1 MGRRKIEI
9 KAIKDDRNRSV
20 TFLKRKGGLFKK
32 AHELSVLCSVDVA
45 VIIFGHNKKLYE
57 FSSGDINETIGRYQ
71 YYGGAHEHKGPE
83 DFMGKK
89 DIDDEEDEDEHM
101 ASPPRDSHTPPEH
114 AMMPHHLQHQAA
126 FQHIRHQT
134 PSASPPMPNGQMPN
148 GLPYHQRIPSPQPGS
163 ISRPNS
169 RAQHIRRPSSN
180 LAPPQIHSQPPP
192 PQNNYAYMP
201 NPPFYNPQAAQGMQP
216 KGPQGPQ
223 PPQYGYT
230 HPAPAHPQ

>member
-89 DIDDEEDEDEHM
+89 DMDDDEDEDGMDAHM
-101 ASPPRDSHTPPEH
+101 GGSPPRDSHTPPEH
-114 AMMPHHLQHQAA
+114 AMMHLHNQAA

-134 PSASPPMPNGQMPN
+134 PSASPPMPNGVIPF
-148 GLPYHQRIPSPQPGS
+148 HQRHGSPGPGQ

-169 RAQHIRRPSSN
+169 RAHIRRPSSN
-180 LAPPQIHSQPPP
+180 LAPPHMSGPPP
-192 PQNNYAYMP
+192 QQNNYAYMP
-201 NPPFYNPQAAQGMQP
+201 NPPFYNPQAAQMQP
-216 KGPQGPQ
+216 KPQ
-223 PPQYGYT
+223 PPPQQQPQYQYT
-230 HPAPAHPQ
+230 HPPPTQPQ